1 MFNELKTPQEL
12 QALRDDYAAHV
23 RAEQVDA
30 EPAFVLPPATPPG
43 LSAEQ
48 KDVLSTN
55 YITYVLAKPPHT
67 WTAREREDVRLAARA
82 AMRTL

>member
-1 MFNELKTPQEL
+1 MFNELKTPQDL
-12 QALRDDYAAHV
+12 QALRDEYIAYV
-23 RAEQVDA
+23 RTEQVET
-30 EPAFVLPPATPPG
+30 EPALPLPPATPPG

-67 WTAREREDVRLAARA
+67 WTAREREDVRLAARVA
-82 AMRTL
+82 LRTL

>member
-1 MFNELKTPQEL
+1 MFDNLSTEQLREELRAFT
-12 QALRDDYAAHV
+12 
-23 RAEQVDA
+23 RAEQVET
-30 EPAFVLPPATPPG
+30 EPALPLPPATPPG